1 MNTGVNDRGSRYFL
15 FKDYNDKECSLTHSR
30 LEIENVVWLGVEEPR
45 ILTSNGILKEP
56 IPDVIDIESRM
67 LLTQEQVKSLLPML
81 QKFAYT
87 GVL

>member
-1 MNTGVNDRGSRYFL
+1 MKIGINDRGSRYFL
-15 FKDYNDKECSLTHSR
+15 FKDYNNKECSLTHSR
-30 LEIENVVWLGVEEPR
+30 LEIENVVWLGVDEPK
-45 ILTSNGILKEP
+45 ILTSKGIIKEP

-67 LLTQEQVKSLLPML
+67 LLTQEQVKALLPIL